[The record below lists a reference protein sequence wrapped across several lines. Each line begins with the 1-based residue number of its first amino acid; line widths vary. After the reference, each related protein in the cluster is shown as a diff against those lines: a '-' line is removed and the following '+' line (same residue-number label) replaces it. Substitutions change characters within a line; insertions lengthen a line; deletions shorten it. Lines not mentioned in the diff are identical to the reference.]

1 MKTYIKSSKIK
12 SNRITLVVVIFNF
25 IRLTPNLYG
34 RFFRKITIK
43 TTERKNELKKSVA
56 HLV

>member
-12 SNRITLVVVIFNF
+12 SNRITLAVVIFNF
-25 IRLTPNLYG
+25 IRLTRNLYG
-34 RFFRKITIK
+34 RFFRKITNK